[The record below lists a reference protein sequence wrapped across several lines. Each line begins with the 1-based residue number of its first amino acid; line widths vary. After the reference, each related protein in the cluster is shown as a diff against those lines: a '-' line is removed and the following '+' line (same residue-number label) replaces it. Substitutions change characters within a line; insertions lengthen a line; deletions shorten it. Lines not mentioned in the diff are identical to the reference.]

1 VVPIVTPTAIPMLIP
16 ETQALQR
23 LLQLVSPILPVG
35 AYSYSEGLETLV
47 QQGQLTTPH
56 AVVQWLEQELQ
67 WGLVRLDAVAMKEVG
82 YAIAQSDQ
90 TTVLALN
97 RYLSALRDTEESRQ
111 QSWAMGRALNRMAT
125 QLEPDLQPWIDALDT
140 PCNFAVS
147 CGLLATHWQI
157 ESQTMV
163 LGYLQSWA
171 TNLIAAAI
179 KLVPLGQTVG
189 QKILLELTPVLDAT
203 AGYCLTADLD
213 TTPLSSW
220 GSSLASMQHE
230 TLYSRLFR
238 S

>member
-1 VVPIVTPTAIPMLIP
+1 VALPVIPTAMPMPIP

-23 LLQLVSPILPVG
+23 LLQLVSPTLPVG

-47 QQGQLTTPH
+47 QQGKLTTPA
-56 AVVQWLEQELQ
+56 AVTQWLEQELQ
-67 WGLVRLDAVAMKEVG
+67 WGLVRLDAVAMMKVG
-82 YAIAQSDQ
+82 GAIANSDYRAF
-90 TTVLALN
+90 TALN

-125 QLEPDLQPWIDALDT
+125 QLEPDLKPWIESLDT

-147 CGLLATHWQI
+147 FGLLATHWHI
-157 ESQTMV
+157 APQTMV

-179 KLVPLGQTVG
+179 KLVPLGQTMG
-189 QKILLELTPVLDAT
+189 QKILLDLTPALDAT
-203 AGYCLTADLD
+203 ARHCQEADLE
-213 TTPLSSW
+213 TMTLSSW
-220 GSSLASMQHE
+220 GTSLASMQHE